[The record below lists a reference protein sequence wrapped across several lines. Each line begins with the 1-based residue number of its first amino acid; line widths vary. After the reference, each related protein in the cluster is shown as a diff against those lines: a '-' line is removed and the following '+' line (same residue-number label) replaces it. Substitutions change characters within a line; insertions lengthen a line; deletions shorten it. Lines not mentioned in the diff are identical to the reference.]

1 MRNYLNNKI
10 RPAGAIVKNE
20 DGFVPA
26 WKMELMIVVA
36 FLGIIAAIAIP
47 QYQQYKI
54 RQYDEAT
61 RLHLKELYTACQAYW
76 SAGETDGSCD
86 LAMISQSTYGYE
98 PAAEISVFTS
108 GMDGQFIATGQHA
121 DSTHNFAMNAAGE
134 IIQLPE

>member
-1 MRNYLNNKI
+1 MRNDLNNKI
-10 RPAGAIVKNE
+10 RPAGAVVKNE

-54 RQYDEAT
+54 RGYDEAT

-76 SAGETDGSCD
+76 NASESDPLCD
-86 LAMISQSTYGYE
+86 VEVISQAPYGYV
-98 PAAEISVFTS
+98 ASAEITVYTS
-108 GMDGQFIATGQHA
+108 GMEGQFSATGQHA
-121 DSTHNFAMNAAGE
+121 DSTHSFAMNAAGE
-134 IIQLPE
+134 ISQLPE